1 VSDTYNAS
9 APRVTARVP
18 PHNLDA
24 EVSLLGAM
32 LLSKDAIG
40 ACSERGVAPGDF
52 YKPAHQHIY
61 DAIQALTTMGEP
73 VDVVTV
79 SDKLQRAGL
88 IDTVG
93 GIDYLVD
100 LQNRTPAVS
109 SADRYARIV
118 RETALL
124 RGLISAASS
133 IAEIAYSQP
142 DNIENALDQAES
154 RIFDVAQNQV
164 TDSLVRINDL
174 MPETM
179 THLEDIM
186 ERGDPITG
194 VPSGFNDLDD
204 LLSGFQPGTLNII
217 GARPAMGKS
226 AFAMGM
232 AVNVATITQKP
243 VLFFSLEMGRA
254 ELSQRILS
262 SEARVDSAKL
272 RSGRL
277 NDEDWR
283 RIGRAIGRLSIPLY
297 IDDNSSV
304 TVMEIRAKARR
315 IASQYDGIG
324 MIVIDYLQLMGGS
337 SSSETRQ
344 LEVSEISRNLK
355 ILARDFKIPVVALS
369 QLSRGLEQRQD
380 KRPTLS
386 DLRESGALE
395 QDADVVMFL
404 YRPGV
409 YEDDPQRKADA
420 YLNVAKHRAGAIGDV
435 RLVFQANYTRFE
447 NFTAKGQ

>member
-1 VSDTYNAS
+1 MSDTYNAS

-194 VPSGFNDLDD
+194 VP
-204 LLSGFQPGTLNII
+204 
-217 GARPAMGKS
+217 
-226 AFAMGM
+226 
-232 AVNVATITQKP
+232 
-243 VLFFSLEMGRA
+243 
-254 ELSQRILS
+254 
-262 SEARVDSAKL
+262 
-272 RSGRL
+272 
-277 NDEDWR
+277 
-283 RIGRAIGRLSIPLY
+283 
-297 IDDNSSV
+297 
-304 TVMEIRAKARR
+304 
-315 IASQYDGIG
+315 
-324 MIVIDYLQLMGGS
+324 
-337 SSSETRQ
+337 
-344 LEVSEISRNLK
+344 
-355 ILARDFKIPVVALS
+355 
-369 QLSRGLEQRQD
+369 
-380 KRPTLS
+380 
-386 DLRESGALE
+386 
-395 QDADVVMFL
+395 
-404 YRPGV
+404 
-409 YEDDPQRKADA
+409 
-420 YLNVAKHRAGAIGDV
+420 
-435 RLVFQANYTRFE
+435 
-447 NFTAKGQ
+447 